1 MMVEG
6 KARLLL
12 ISYHFPPME
21 SAGAVRWESMVRHA
35 ERFGYAVDV
44 VTVLPDW
51 WREGMASPR
60 VDRLPEGT
68 GVTGVSVA
76 ALWSE
81 VLEARLHEWWLR
93 FRSEAHRPRKN
104 SSNSGS
110 SSSPLR
116 EGRDPV
122 SQQHS
127 LAPHECH
134 WFRSRRDLLRHW
146 WVLQEHRR
154 DLSWAKAA
162 GKVAR
167 EIFRPGVHR
176 TLITCGPPHEV
187 HLTGSRLA
195 RRVGLPHVM
204 DLRDP
209 WALPVRTPEH
219 LGSPLRWVMAR
230 RAEQEA
236 VGHAAMV
243 VANTEPLRKAMIE
256 AHPGTGARFI
266 TVMNGWDDDEELP
279 VMAPQ
284 MPGDPFRVLY
294 TGEVYL
300 DRNPD
305 GFFRASRKVIA
316 DLGLAPDSFE
326 IVFIGPSG
334 SGADKVRTIAAREG
348 IESFVTVRPRVPRE
362 EVLREMARATML
374 LSLGQDSPYAVPSKV
389 FEYLRFAAWNLVL
402 AAPESPTGTLLAC
415 TGVDLADPRDETAV
429 GAVLK
434 RRIAEH
440 MAGARASA
448 VGGVGRFA
456 RSVQADALFS
466 ELSRLRLSLVDG

>member
-1 MMVEG
+1 MRDG

-44 VTVLPDW
+44 VAALPESWD
-51 WREGMASPR
+51 EGMTSPR

-76 ALWSE
+76 PHWSE
-81 VLEARLHEWWLR
+81 LWEARLHGWRSRLR
-93 FRSEAHRPRKN
+93 RMPLHPED

-110 SSSPLR
+110 RPRPLR
-116 EGRDPV
+116 EQRDPPT
-122 SQQHS
+122 HPYS
-127 LAPHECH
+127 LAPEESQ
-134 WFRSRRDLLRHW
+134 WLGSRRDLLRHW
-146 WVLQEHRR
+146 WVLQEHWRN
-154 DLSWAKAA
+154 LSWARAA
-162 GKVAR
+162 AHAAR
-167 EIFRPGVHR
+167 AIFQPGFHR
-176 TLITCGPPHEV
+176 ALITCGPPHEV
-187 HLTGSRLA
+187 HHAGSRLA
-195 RRVGLPHVM
+195 RAVGLPHVM

-219 LGSPLRWVMAR
+219 LGSPLRWVLAR
-230 RAEQEA
+230 RAEREA
-236 VGHAAMV
+236 VGRAAMV

-256 AHPGTGARFI
+256 AHPRTCARFI

-279 VMAPQ
+279 VMPPP

-305 GFFRASRKVIA
+305 GFFRASRRVIA
-316 DLGLAPDSFE
+316 DLGLTPDSFE

-334 SGADKVRTIAAREG
+334 SGADKVKTIAAREG
-348 IESFVTVRPRVPRE
+348 IESFVTVRPRVPRK

-389 FEYLRFAAWNLVL
+389 FEYLRFASWNLVL
-402 AAPESPTGTLLAC
+402 ATPNSPTGAILSA
-415 TGVDLADPRDETAV
+415 TGVDLAAPDDDA
-429 GAVLK
+429 GIADVLG
-434 RRIAEH
+434 RRIVEYQSGGGPPIL
-440 MAGARASA
+440 AGRDQLARKTQAGILFEELRPVAA
-448 VGGVGRFA
+448 V
-456 RSVQADALFS
+456 
-466 ELSRLRLSLVDG
+466 